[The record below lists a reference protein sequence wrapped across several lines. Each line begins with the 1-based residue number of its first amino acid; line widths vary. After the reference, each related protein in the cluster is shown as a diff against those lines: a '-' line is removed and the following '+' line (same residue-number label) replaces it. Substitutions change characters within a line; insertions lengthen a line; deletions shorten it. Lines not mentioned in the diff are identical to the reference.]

1 MTFTYTEFMQ
11 GLGLYFW
18 PFVRIGAMLSILPL
32 FGMRGVPARVR
43 ILLSLLVAI
52 VIAPMIP
59 LPPPVDPLSWT
70 GLSYMLQQI
79 IIGLAMGVIFLVVF
93 QAFVIAGQIIA
104 MGMGLAFSVMVD
116 PATGV
121 QTPVVSQYFTILV
134 TLLFLALDGHMMVI
148 YVLVGSFELL
158 PIGANLLTVE
168 SFRLVYEFGRFI
180 FSGGVLVALP
190 AITALLLINISFG
203 VITRAAPAL
212 NIFAVGF
219 PVTLLAG
226 LVMLMFITPMVLP
239 HLQEMLHRAIDTI
252 EQLRLNPV

>member
-1 MTFTYTEFMQ
+1 MTFTYTEFIQ

-18 PFVRIGAMLSILPL
+18 PFVRIGAMLSIIPL

-43 ILLSLLVAI
+43 ILLSLLIAI

-59 LPPPVDPLSWT
+59 LPPPVDPFSWT
-70 GLSYMLQQI
+70 GLGFMVQQI
-79 IIGLAMGVIFLVVF
+79 LIGLAMGVILMVVF
-93 QAFVIAGQIIA
+93 QAFVIAGQLIA
-104 MGMGLAFSVMVD
+104 MAMGLAFAMMVD

-148 YVLVGSFELL
+148 YILAGSFELL
-158 PIGANLLTVE
+158 PVGANLLTVE
-168 SFRLVYEFGRFI
+168 SLRLVYEFGRFM

-190 AITALLLINISFG
+190 AVTALLLINISFG

-226 LVMLMFITPMVLP
+226 LVMLLFITPMVLP
-239 HLQEMLHRAIDTI
+239 HLQELLNRAIDTI
-252 EQLRLNPV
+252 ELLRLNPL

>member
-1 MTFTYTEFMQ
+1 MTFTYAEFMQ

-18 PFVRIGAMLSILPL
+18 PFVRIGAMLSIIPL

-43 ILLSLLVAI
+43 IILSLLVAI
-52 VIAPMIP
+52 IIAPMIP
-59 LPPPVDPLSWT
+59 VPPPVDPLSWT
-70 GLSYMLQQI
+70 GLGFMIQQI
-79 IIGLAMGVIFLVVF
+79 LIGLAMGIIFLVVF

-134 TLLFLALDGHMMVI
+134 TLLFLGLDGHMMVI
-148 YVLVGSFELL
+148 YTLVGSFEYL
-158 PIGANLLTVE
+158 PVGANLLTQE
-168 SFRLVYEFGRFI
+168 SLKLVFEFGEFM
-180 FSGGVLVALP
+180 FSGGVMVALP
-190 AITALLLINISFG
+190 AVTALLMINIAFG

-226 LVMLMFITPMVLP
+226 LVMLIFTTPMVLP
-239 HLQEMLHRAIDTI
+239 HLEELLNRALNTI
-252 EQLRLNPV
+252 EQLRLNAP

>member
-1 MTFTYTEFMQ
+1 V
-11 GLGLYFW
+11 L
-18 PFVRIGAMLSILPL
+18 
-32 FGMRGVPARVR
+32 
-43 ILLSLLVAI
+43 
-52 VIAPMIP
+52 
-59 LPPPVDPLSWT
+59 
-70 GLSYMLQQI
+70 
-79 IIGLAMGVIFLVVF
+79 IGLAMGIIFLVVF

-134 TLLFLALDGHMMVI
+134 TLLFLALDGHMLVI
-148 YVLVGSFELL
+148 YTLVASFEYM
-158 PIGANLLTVE
+158 PIGANLLTME
-168 SFRLVYEFGRFI
+168 SIQLVYEFGRFM
-180 FSGGVLVALP
+180 FSAGVLIALP

-219 PVTLLAG
+219 PITLLAG

-239 HLQEMLHRAIDTI
+239 HLQELLHRAVDTI
-252 EQLRLNPV
+252 GQLRLTP